1 MYHFS
6 HIFKPVGEVLAELNE
21 GVKIDVK
28 ATQSFEDYLKDRH
41 ASNYMGTDD
50 DMPDASD
57 NWMANLD
64 IEEVIAYAEDWAK
77 TLK

>member
-1 MYHFS
+1 MDF
-6 HIFKPVGEVLAELNE
+6 LNKTLE
-21 GVKIDVK
+21 EQFNLINKGVKIK

-57 NWMANLD
+57 NWMADLD